1 MSDASSIDAP
11 AINELISIGTLVLF
25 VLSFV
30 IAAAEAIEAVLWY
43 RFSGFGYNE
52 HALLIRNGGFST
64 SVVVV
69 PRRKMQFGYQRTN
82 PFQRRSCKKERLIDA
97 TQKDVTAW
105 LQWMLPRNNVRYD
118 DSQEHEARG
127 CCEQGHQHT
136 S

>member
-1 MSDASSIDAP
+1 M
-11 AINELISIGTLVLF
+11 V
-25 VLSFV
+25 
-30 IAAAEAIEAVLWY
+30 EAIGAVLWY

-69 PRRKMQFGYQRTN
+69 PRRKIQFGYQRTN
-82 PFQRRSCKKERLIDA
+82 PFQRRLNVATLIVVTAAGYSCKKERLIDA
-97 TQKDVTAW
+97 AQRDVTAW

-118 DSQEHEARG
+118 GSQEHEARG